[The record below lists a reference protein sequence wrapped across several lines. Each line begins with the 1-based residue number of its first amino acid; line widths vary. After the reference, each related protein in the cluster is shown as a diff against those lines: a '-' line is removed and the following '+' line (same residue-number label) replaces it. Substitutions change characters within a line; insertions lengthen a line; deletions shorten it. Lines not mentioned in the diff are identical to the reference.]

1 MTNHE
6 KFMKKALKEAKKAA
20 KKGEIPVGAIVV
32 HQGKIIG
39 RGHNLR
45 EKTHKSTAHAEII
58 AIEQAN
64 KKLKSWRLD
73 NCTIYVTIEPC
84 PMCSGAIIQSRIK
97 QLVYG
102 ASEAKSGSHHSVT
115 NLFDQG
121 FRHKVDV
128 LPGVLED
135 ECGDVV
141 QDFFKQLRKK

>member
-1 MTNHE
+1 MNHE
-6 KFMKKALKEAKKAA
+6 KFMKKAIKEAKKALN
-20 KKGEIPVGAIVV
+20 KGEVPVGAVVV

-39 RGHNLR
+39 KGHNLR
-45 EKTHKSTAHAEII
+45 EKTNKSSAHAEMI

-64 KKLKSWRLD
+64 KKIKSWRLD

-97 QLVYG
+97 QVVYG

-121 FRHKVDV
+121 FHHKVDV
-128 LPGVLED
+128 LPGVMEQ
-135 ECGDVV
+135 ECGDIVAK
-141 QDFFKQLRKK
+141 FFRQLRKK

>member
-20 KKGEIPVGAIVV
+20 KKGEIPVGAIIV

-39 RGHNLR
+39 KGHNLR
-45 EKTHKSTAHAEII
+45 EKTHKSTSHAEII

-84 PMCSGAIIQSRIK
+84 PMCAGAIIQSRIK
-97 QLVYG
+97 QVVYG

-121 FRHKVDV
+121 FRHRVDV

-135 ECGDVV
+135 NCGDVV